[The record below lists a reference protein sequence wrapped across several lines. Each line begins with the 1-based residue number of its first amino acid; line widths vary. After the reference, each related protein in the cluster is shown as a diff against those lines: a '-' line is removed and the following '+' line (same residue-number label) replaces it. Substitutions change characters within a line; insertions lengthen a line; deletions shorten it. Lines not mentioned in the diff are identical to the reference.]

1 MDIDAL
7 QAFEAVARKQSF
19 SRAAEELF
27 LTQPAVSKRVALLEE
42 ELGSRLFDRT
52 GRRVLLT
59 EAGRELERRA
69 RRILQELQDTR
80 RAIRNLSGQVGGS
93 LALATS
99 HHIGLHHLAPVL
111 RTFTSEYPVVRLDI
125 RFTDSEIAHDAV
137 LRGDLELAV
146 ITLPPEPD
154 PRVEAVTIWPDPLV
168 FVCGRDHP
176 LARRRKP
183 ALTDL
188 VGYDALL
195 PSSNTFTRRI
205 AGELFAAEQL
215 ALNVAIET
223 NYLETIKVMTAVGLG
238 WSILPESMLDA
249 SLRRVPV
256 PGVRISRRLGYVVH
270 KERTLSN
277 AGNALISILRTH
289 AVGT

>member
-1 MDIDAL
+1 MDIDTL
-7 QAFEAVARKQSF
+7 QAFEAVARNQSF

-27 LTQPAVSKRVALLEE
+27 LTQPAVSKRVAVLED

-59 EAGRELERRA
+59 EAGRELEPRA
-69 RRILQELQDTR
+69 RRILQELRDTR
-80 RAIRNLSGQVGGS
+80 RAIRNLSGQVGGT

-111 RTFTSEYPVVRLDI
+111 RAFTAEYPGVRLDI

-146 ITLPPEPD
+146 ITLPPAPEP
-154 PRVEAVTIWPDPLV
+154 RLEAFTVWPDPLV
-168 FVCGRDHP
+168 FACGREHP
-176 LARRRKP
+176 LARRRNP
-183 ALTDL
+183 SLTDL
-188 VGYDALL
+188 VGYHALL
-195 PSSNTFTRRI
+195 PSPSTFTRRI
-205 AGELFAAEQL
+205 AGDLFAAENLQL
-215 ALNVAIET
+215 DVAIET

-249 SLRRVPV
+249 SLRRIRV
-256 PGVRISRRLGYVVH
+256 PGVRLSRRLGYVVH

-277 AGNALISILRTH
+277 AGTALTALLREH
-289 AVGT
+289 AATA